1 MVQVMKCTRDNMMS
15 AEQSGTT
22 SAGVDWAMQMGTDC
36 QVNK

>member
-1 MVQVMKCTRDNMMS
+1 MVQVMKCTRDEMMS

-22 SAGVDWAMQMGTDC
+22 SAGVDRAMQMGTDC